1 MNFKG
6 LQTLWEKFG
15 KFTKIL
21 AQHDIHKTEFMWAHL
36 YGKIGVLIQA
46 STWIDLKIRNEFELE
61 I

>member
-46 STWIDLKIRNEFELE
+46 ST
-61 I
+61 